1 MRTAQA
7 AGCLAGAFAILV
19 TSLVTGP
26 APAHA
31 ADRSEAESYF
41 RRGNTLYGDGRYDE
55 AAKMFKVCVALS
67 PELAGPY
74 RRLGQSYKMLGRCH
88 EAVDQFLK
96 YLELKP
102 DGKYADSI
110 RADMEE
116 CAIDARMDTA
126 DSDRPLTGQLTLEA
140 DEDGARV
147 LFDGDQVGVTP
158 VGAIAMKPGTYRVSV
173 AKAGFMPWEEEITV
187 RAGETLQRNIR
198 LEETAGGRA
207 ATTGRLVLSVD
218 PTGARVIVD
227 GQLVGISPVDDLDLP
242 AGSREV
248 RIERKG
254 YLGETHTVDLP
265 ENGQAALRVDLV
277 STGDTGDAS
286 DTGVVVGG
294 AAEPPI
300 SDEAGRNAR
309 TIGWVLAA
317 AGAVAAVTGVVLGT
331 MALRKSEAYSTSD
344 ETTDR
349 RALKDEGE
357 TLAIATDAAF
367 ASAALLA
374 TGGVLLVLGAPA
386 AAAPPPPED
395 GPELED
401 VLETTSAPGH
411 RMPAASICLRASF

>member
-1 MRTAQA
+1 MRTAPA
-7 AGCLAGAFAILV
+7 AICLLAVLSLLGTLLVSPNVASAG
-19 TSLVTGP
+19 
-26 APAHA
+26 
-31 ADRSEAESYF
+31 DRTEAESYY
-41 RRGNTLYGDGRYDE
+41 RRGNTLFEDGQFDE
-55 AAKMFKVCVALS
+55 AAKMFKVCVALA

-116 CAIDARMDTA
+116 CAIDAQMDTA
-126 DSDRPLTGQLTLEA
+126 DTDRPLTGQLSLDV

-147 LFDGDQVGVTP
+147 LFDGDEVGRSP
-158 VGAIAMKPGTYRVSV
+158 VGAVAMKPGTYLVTV
-173 AKAGFMPWEEEITV
+173 AKAGFVPWEEEIRV
-187 RAGETLQRNIR
+187 AAGDNLERSIR

-218 PTGARVIVD
+218 PPGARVIVD
-227 GQLVGISPVDDLDLP
+227 GELVGISPVPDLDLP

-265 ENGQAALRVDLV
+265 ENGQAALRVDLIA
-277 STGDTGDAS
+277 TGDSGGTGAA
-286 DTGVVVGG
+286 GVVVGG
-294 AAEPPI
+294 QAPPPI
-300 SDEAGRNAR
+300 SREAGRTAR
-309 TIGWVLAA
+309 TVGWVLAA
-317 AGAVAAVTGVVLGT
+317 AGAAAAITGVVLGT

-357 TLAIATDAAF
+357 SLAIATDAAF

-386 AAAPPPPED
+386 VAEQPSD
-395 GPELED
+395 DVPELED
-401 VLETTSAPGH
+401 VLEPPPG
-411 RMPAASICLRASF
+411 AASAMPPATLSIVGSF